1 MVAEV
6 KKIRRPLFL
15 GIFAYVATI
24 FINKSTQ
31 LTGKTIRLP
40 HNIWYTNLNILPRIG
55 VERLMHKMRF
65 FQSVQFKL
73 VIMYLLL
80 IIVAM
85 QVIGAYFVRELE
97 GQLEKNFQ
105 DSITNSITLLDYNA
119 REEIIK
125 NSDNSVKLQNDIR
138 ELLVDFS
145 RASSNLIEVRI
156 VDDKGKILGTSNLNN
171 QGIVGQ
177 KSNDPL
183 VKRTLS
189 LGTTSEDKIYKD
201 ESNKNNRVW
210 VNVSSIKNKG
220 KVIGAIYLVADIESV
235 YKQVDDITNIFITGT
250 LIAMI
255 ITAVLGIL
263 LSRTITKPIVE
274 MKRQAYAMARGNYS
288 RKVKVYGVDEIG
300 ELADSFNTLTKR
312 VQEAQAMT
320 EGERRKLSSVLAYMT
335 DGVIATDRRGK
346 VILINTPAE
355 KMLRVKHESANG
367 RSIID
372 VLDIGDTYQFEDLM
386 EVDGSLTM
394 DRSTLDKPYVLR
406 ANFSVIQRETGFNN
420 GVIAVLH
427 DITDQEKV
435 DQERRD
441 FVSNVS
447 HELRTPLT
455 SMHSY
460 LEALSDGAWEDK
472 EIAPR
477 FLEVTQNETERMIRL
492 VNDLLKLSR
501 MDGGREQ
508 LEKSF
513 VNFTDFFN
521 HIIDRFE
528 MMKKETIMFKR
539 HIPREPVI
547 IEIDEDK
554 VMQVLDNI
562 ISNANKYSPDGGRI
576 SFYLKKFEDE
586 IEVSI
591 ADEGLGVPDEDLANV
606 FDRFFRVDKARS
618 REMGGTGLG
627 LAIAREVIEAHGGRI
642 WAERNKTKG
651 TIIKFTLPYSDLPED
666 DWE

>member
-1 MVAEV
+1 
-6 KKIRRPLFL
+6 
-15 GIFAYVATI
+15 
-24 FINKSTQ
+24 
-31 LTGKTIRLP
+31 
-40 HNIWYTNLNILPRIG
+40 
-55 VERLMHKMRF
+55 MHKMRF

-138 ELLVDFS
+138 ELLVDYS

-220 KVIGAIYLVADIESV
+220 QVIGAIYLVADIESV

-263 LSRTITKPIVE
+263 LSRTITKPIIE
-274 MKRQAYAMARGNYS
+274 MKRQAYAMTRGNYS

>member
-1 MVAEV
+1 
-6 KKIRRPLFL
+6 
-15 GIFAYVATI
+15 
-24 FINKSTQ
+24 
-31 LTGKTIRLP
+31 
-40 HNIWYTNLNILPRIG
+40 
-55 VERLMHKMRF
+55 MHKMRF

-138 ELLVDFS
+138 ELLVDYS

-220 KVIGAIYLVADIESV
+220 QVIGAIYLVADIESV

-460 LEALSDGAWEDK
+460 LETLSDGAWEDK

-642 WAERNKTKG
+642 WAERNKNKG

>member
-1 MVAEV
+1 M
-6 KKIRRPLFL
+6 
-15 GIFAYVATI
+15 GIFAYLGTI

-31 LTGKTIRLP
+31 LTGKTIRLH

-119 REEIIK
+119 KEEIIK

-138 ELLVDFS
+138 ELLVDYS

-220 KVIGAIYLVADIESV
+220 QVIGAIYLVADIESV

-263 LSRTITKPIVE
+263 LSRTITKPIIE

>member
-1 MVAEV
+1 
-6 KKIRRPLFL
+6 
-15 GIFAYVATI
+15 
-24 FINKSTQ
+24 
-31 LTGKTIRLP
+31 
-40 HNIWYTNLNILPRIG
+40 
-55 VERLMHKMRF
+55 MHKMRF

-138 ELLVDFS
+138 ELLVDYS
-145 RASSNLIEVRI
+145 RASSNLIEVRV

-220 KVIGAIYLVADIESV
+220 QVIGAIYLVADIESV

-263 LSRTITKPIVE
+263 LSRTITKPIIE

>member
-1 MVAEV
+1 
-6 KKIRRPLFL
+6 
-15 GIFAYVATI
+15 
-24 FINKSTQ
+24 
-31 LTGKTIRLP
+31 
-40 HNIWYTNLNILPRIG
+40 
-55 VERLMHKMRF
+55 MHKMRF

-73 VIMYLLL
+73 VTMYLLL

-138 ELLVDFS
+138 ELLVDYS

-220 KVIGAIYLVADIESV
+220 QVIGAIYLVADIESV

-642 WAERNKTKG
+642 WAERNKNKG

>member
-1 MVAEV
+1 M
-6 KKIRRPLFL
+6 
-15 GIFAYVATI
+15 GIFAYLGTI

-31 LTGKTIRLP
+31 LTGKTIRLH

-138 ELLVDFS
+138 ELLVDYS

-189 LGTTSEDKIYKD
+189 LGTTSEDKIYKG

-220 KVIGAIYLVADIESV
+220 QVIGAIYLVADIESV

-263 LSRTITKPIVE
+263 LSRTITKPIIE

>member
-1 MVAEV
+1 M
-6 KKIRRPLFL
+6 
-15 GIFAYVATI
+15 
-24 FINKSTQ
+24 TQ
-31 LTGKTIRLP
+31 ITGKTIRLP
-40 HNIWYTNLNILPRIG
+40 YNIWYTNLNILPRIG

-138 ELLVDFS
+138 ELLVDYS
-145 RASSNLIEVRI
+145 RASSNIIEVRI
-156 VDDKGKILGTSNLNN
+156 VDDKGKILGTSNLDN

-220 KVIGAIYLVADIESV
+220 QVIGAIYLVADIESV

-263 LSRTITKPIVE
+263 LSRTITKPIIE

-539 HIPREPVI
+539 HIPKEPVI

-642 WAERNKTKG
+642 WAERNKSKG

>member
-1 MVAEV
+1 
-6 KKIRRPLFL
+6 
-15 GIFAYVATI
+15 
-24 FINKSTQ
+24 
-31 LTGKTIRLP
+31 
-40 HNIWYTNLNILPRIG
+40 
-55 VERLMHKMRF
+55 MHKMRF

-138 ELLVDFS
+138 ELLVDYS

-220 KVIGAIYLVADIESV
+220 QVIGAIYLVADIESV

-263 LSRTITKPIVE
+263 LSRTITKPIIE

-346 VILINTPAE
+346 VIHINTPAE

>member
-1 MVAEV
+1 
-6 KKIRRPLFL
+6 
-15 GIFAYVATI
+15 
-24 FINKSTQ
+24 
-31 LTGKTIRLP
+31 
-40 HNIWYTNLNILPRIG
+40 
-55 VERLMHKMRF
+55 MHKMRF

-138 ELLVDFS
+138 ELLVDYS

-220 KVIGAIYLVADIESV
+220 QVIGAIYLVADIESV

-263 LSRTITKPIVE
+263 LSRSITKPIIE

>member
-1 MVAEV
+1 M
-6 KKIRRPLFL
+6 
-15 GIFAYVATI
+15 GIFAYLATI

-138 ELLVDFS
+138 ELLVDYS

-220 KVIGAIYLVADIESV
+220 QVIGAIYLVADIESV

-394 DRSTLDKPYVLR
+394 DRSTFDKPYVLR

>member
-1 MVAEV
+1 
-6 KKIRRPLFL
+6 
-15 GIFAYVATI
+15 
-24 FINKSTQ
+24 
-31 LTGKTIRLP
+31 
-40 HNIWYTNLNILPRIG
+40 
-55 VERLMHKMRF
+55 MHKMRF

-73 VIMYLLL
+73 VIMCLLL

-138 ELLVDFS
+138 ELLVDYS

-220 KVIGAIYLVADIESV
+220 QVIGAIYLVADIESV

-263 LSRTITKPIVE
+263 LSRTITKPIIE

>member
-1 MVAEV
+1 M
-6 KKIRRPLFL
+6 
-15 GIFAYVATI
+15 GIFAYLVTI

-31 LTGKTIRLP
+31 LTGKTIRLH

-138 ELLVDFS
+138 ELLVDYS

-220 KVIGAIYLVADIESV
+220 QVIGAIYLVADIESV

-263 LSRTITKPIVE
+263 LSRTITKPIIE
-274 MKRQAYAMARGNYS
+274 MKRQTYAMARGNYS

-394 DRSTLDKPYVLR
+394 DRSTLDKPYVFR

>member
-1 MVAEV
+1 
-6 KKIRRPLFL
+6 
-15 GIFAYVATI
+15 
-24 FINKSTQ
+24 
-31 LTGKTIRLP
+31 
-40 HNIWYTNLNILPRIG
+40 
-55 VERLMHKMRF
+55 MHKMRF

-138 ELLVDFS
+138 ELLVDYS

-220 KVIGAIYLVADIESV
+220 QVIGAIYLVADIESV

-427 DITDQEKV
+427 DITDQEKI

-642 WAERNKTKG
+642 WAERNKNKG

>member
-1 MVAEV
+1 
-6 KKIRRPLFL
+6 
-15 GIFAYVATI
+15 
-24 FINKSTQ
+24 
-31 LTGKTIRLP
+31 
-40 HNIWYTNLNILPRIG
+40 
-55 VERLMHKMRF
+55 MHKMRF

-80 IIVAM
+80 IIGAM

-138 ELLVDFS
+138 ELLVDYS

-220 KVIGAIYLVADIESV
+220 QVIGAIYLVADIESV

-642 WAERNKTKG
+642 WAERNKNKG

>member
-1 MVAEV
+1 M
-6 KKIRRPLFL
+6 
-15 GIFAYVATI
+15 GILAYLVTI

-31 LTGKTIRLP
+31 LTGKTIRLH

-138 ELLVDFS
+138 ELLVDYS

-220 KVIGAIYLVADIESV
+220 QVIGAIYLVADIESV

-263 LSRTITKPIVE
+263 LSRTITKPIIE

-420 GVIAVLH
+420 RVIAVLH

>member
-1 MVAEV
+1 
-6 KKIRRPLFL
+6 
-15 GIFAYVATI
+15 
-24 FINKSTQ
+24 
-31 LTGKTIRLP
+31 
-40 HNIWYTNLNILPRIG
+40 
-55 VERLMHKMRF
+55 MHKMRF

-85 QVIGAYFVRELE
+85 HVIGAYFVRELE

-138 ELLVDFS
+138 ELLVDYS

-220 KVIGAIYLVADIESV
+220 QVIGAIYLVADIESV

-642 WAERNKTKG
+642 WAERNKNKG

>member
-1 MVAEV
+1 M
-6 KKIRRPLFL
+6 
-15 GIFAYVATI
+15 GIFAYLVTI

-40 HNIWYTNLNILPRIG
+40 YNIWYTNLNILPRIG

-138 ELLVDFS
+138 ELLVDYS

-220 KVIGAIYLVADIESV
+220 QVIGAIYLVADIESV

-477 FLEVTQNETERMIRL
+477 FLEVMQNETERMIRL

-642 WAERNKTKG
+642 WAERNKNKG

>member
-1 MVAEV
+1 M
-6 KKIRRPLFL
+6 
-15 GIFAYVATI
+15 GISAYLIII
-24 FINKSTQ
+24 FINKLTQ
-31 LTGKTIRLP
+31 ITGKTIRLP
-40 HNIWYTNLNILPRIG
+40 CNIWYTNLNILPRIG

-138 ELLVDFS
+138 ELLVDYS
-145 RASSNLIEVRI
+145 RASSNIIEVRI
-156 VDDKGKILGTSNLNN
+156 VDDKGKILGTSNLDN

-220 KVIGAIYLVADIESV
+220 QVIGAIYLVADIESV

-263 LSRTITKPIVE
+263 LSRTITKPIIE

-528 MMKKETIMFKR
+528 MMKKETIIFKR
-539 HIPREPVI
+539 HIPKEPVI

-642 WAERNKTKG
+642 WAERNKSKG

>member
-1 MVAEV
+1 
-6 KKIRRPLFL
+6 
-15 GIFAYVATI
+15 
-24 FINKSTQ
+24 
-31 LTGKTIRLP
+31 
-40 HNIWYTNLNILPRIG
+40 
-55 VERLMHKMRF
+55 MHKMRF

-138 ELLVDFS
+138 ELLVDYS

-220 KVIGAIYLVADIESV
+220 QVIGAIYLVADIESV
-235 YKQVDDITNIFITGT
+235 YKQVDDITNIFITRT

-642 WAERNKTKG
+642 WAERNKNKG

>member
-1 MVAEV
+1 M
-6 KKIRRPLFL
+6 
-15 GIFAYVATI
+15 GISAYLIII
-24 FINKSTQ
+24 FINKLTQ
-31 LTGKTIRLP
+31 ITGKTIRLP

-138 ELLVDFS
+138 ELLVDYS
-145 RASSNLIEVRI
+145 RASSNIIEVRI
-156 VDDKGKILGTSNLNN
+156 VDDKGKILGTSNLDN

-220 KVIGAIYLVADIESV
+220 QVIGAIYLVADIESV

-263 LSRTITKPIVE
+263 LSRTITKPIIE

-472 EIAPR
+472 EIALR

-539 HIPREPVI
+539 HIPKEPVI

-642 WAERNKTKG
+642 WAERNKSKG

>member
-1 MVAEV
+1 
-6 KKIRRPLFL
+6 
-15 GIFAYVATI
+15 
-24 FINKSTQ
+24 
-31 LTGKTIRLP
+31 
-40 HNIWYTNLNILPRIG
+40 
-55 VERLMHKMRF
+55 
-65 FQSVQFKL
+65 
-73 VIMYLLL
+73 L

-138 ELLVDFS
+138 ELLVDYS

-220 KVIGAIYLVADIESV
+220 QVIGAIYLVADIESV

-263 LSRTITKPIVE
+263 LSRTITKPIIE

>member
-1 MVAEV
+1 M
-6 KKIRRPLFL
+6 
-15 GIFAYVATI
+15 GIFAYLGTI

-31 LTGKTIRLP
+31 LTGKTIRLH

-138 ELLVDFS
+138 ELLVDYS

-220 KVIGAIYLVADIESV
+220 QVIGAIYLVADIESV

-263 LSRTITKPIVE
+263 LSRTITKPIIE

-406 ANFSVIQRETGFNN
+406 ANFSVTQRETGFNN

>member
-1 MVAEV
+1 
-6 KKIRRPLFL
+6 
-15 GIFAYVATI
+15 
-24 FINKSTQ
+24 
-31 LTGKTIRLP
+31 
-40 HNIWYTNLNILPRIG
+40 
-55 VERLMHKMRF
+55 MHKMRF

-138 ELLVDFS
+138 ELLVDYS

-394 DRSTLDKPYVLR
+394 DRSTFDKPYVLR

-642 WAERNKTKG
+642 WAERNKNKG

>member
-1 MVAEV
+1 M
-6 KKIRRPLFL
+6 
-15 GIFAYVATI
+15 GIFAYLVTI

-31 LTGKTIRLP
+31 LTGKTIRLH

-138 ELLVDFS
+138 ELLVDYS

-220 KVIGAIYLVADIESV
+220 QVIGAIYLVADIESV

-263 LSRTITKPIVE
+263 LSRTITKPIIE

-627 LAIAREVIEAHGGRI
+627 LAIAQEVIEAHGGRI

>member
-1 MVAEV
+1 
-6 KKIRRPLFL
+6 
-15 GIFAYVATI
+15 
-24 FINKSTQ
+24 
-31 LTGKTIRLP
+31 
-40 HNIWYTNLNILPRIG
+40 
-55 VERLMHKMRF
+55 MHKMRF

-138 ELLVDFS
+138 ELLVDYS

-220 KVIGAIYLVADIESV
+220 QVIGAIYLVADIESV
-235 YKQVDDITNIFITGT
+235 YKQVDDITKIFITGT

-263 LSRTITKPIVE
+263 LSRTITKPIIE

>member
-1 MVAEV
+1 M
-6 KKIRRPLFL
+6 
-15 GIFAYVATI
+15 GIFAYLGTI

-31 LTGKTIRLP
+31 LTGKTIRLH

-138 ELLVDFS
+138 ELLVDYS

-220 KVIGAIYLVADIESV
+220 QVIGAIYLVADIESV

-255 ITAVLGIL
+255 ITAALGIL
-263 LSRTITKPIVE
+263 LSRTITKPIIE

>member
-1 MVAEV
+1 
-6 KKIRRPLFL
+6 
-15 GIFAYVATI
+15 
-24 FINKSTQ
+24 
-31 LTGKTIRLP
+31 
-40 HNIWYTNLNILPRIG
+40 
-55 VERLMHKMRF
+55 MHKMRF

-138 ELLVDFS
+138 ELLVDYS

-177 KSNDPL
+177 KNNDPL

-220 KVIGAIYLVADIESV
+220 QVIGAIYLVADIESV

-263 LSRTITKPIVE
+263 LSRTITKPIIE

>member
-1 MVAEV
+1 
-6 KKIRRPLFL
+6 
-15 GIFAYVATI
+15 
-24 FINKSTQ
+24 
-31 LTGKTIRLP
+31 
-40 HNIWYTNLNILPRIG
+40 
-55 VERLMHKMRF
+55 MHKMRF

-138 ELLVDFS
+138 ELLVDYS

-220 KVIGAIYLVADIESV
+220 QVIGAIYLVADIESV

-263 LSRTITKPIVE
+263 LSRTITKPIIE

-355 KMLRVKHESANG
+355 KMLRMKHESANG

>member
-1 MVAEV
+1 
-6 KKIRRPLFL
+6 
-15 GIFAYVATI
+15 
-24 FINKSTQ
+24 
-31 LTGKTIRLP
+31 
-40 HNIWYTNLNILPRIG
+40 
-55 VERLMHKMRF
+55 MHKMRF

-145 RASSNLIEVRI
+145 RASGNLIEVRI

-394 DRSTLDKPYVLR
+394 DRSTFDKPYVLR

>member
-1 MVAEV
+1 M
-6 KKIRRPLFL
+6 
-15 GIFAYVATI
+15 GIFAYLVTI

-31 LTGKTIRLP
+31 LTGKTIRLH

-138 ELLVDFS
+138 ELLVDYS

-177 KSNDPL
+177 KSNDLL

-220 KVIGAIYLVADIESV
+220 QVIGAIYLVADIESV

-263 LSRTITKPIVE
+263 LSRTITKPIIE

>member
-1 MVAEV
+1 
-6 KKIRRPLFL
+6 
-15 GIFAYVATI
+15 
-24 FINKSTQ
+24 
-31 LTGKTIRLP
+31 
-40 HNIWYTNLNILPRIG
+40 
-55 VERLMHKMRF
+55 MHKMRF

-138 ELLVDFS
+138 ELLVDYS

-220 KVIGAIYLVADIESV
+220 QVIGAIYLVADIESV

-406 ANFSVIQRETGFNN
+406 ANFSVIQRETGFTN

-642 WAERNKTKG
+642 WAERNKNKG

>member
-1 MVAEV
+1 
-6 KKIRRPLFL
+6 
-15 GIFAYVATI
+15 
-24 FINKSTQ
+24 
-31 LTGKTIRLP
+31 
-40 HNIWYTNLNILPRIG
+40 
-55 VERLMHKMRF
+55 MHKMRF

-138 ELLVDFS
+138 ELLVDYS

-220 KVIGAIYLVADIESV
+220 QVIGAIYLVADIESV

-263 LSRTITKPIVE
+263 LSRTITKPIIE

-312 VQEAQAMT
+312 VQEARAMT

>member
-1 MVAEV
+1 
-6 KKIRRPLFL
+6 
-15 GIFAYVATI
+15 
-24 FINKSTQ
+24 
-31 LTGKTIRLP
+31 
-40 HNIWYTNLNILPRIG
+40 
-55 VERLMHKMRF
+55 MHKMRF

-138 ELLVDFS
+138 ELLVDYS
-145 RASSNLIEVRI
+145 RASSNIIEVRI
-156 VDDKGKILGTSNLNN
+156 VDDKGKILGTSNLDN

-220 KVIGAIYLVADIESV
+220 QVIGAIYLVADIESV

-263 LSRTITKPIVE
+263 LSRTITKPIIE

-320 EGERRKLSSVLAYMT
+320 EGERRKLSSILAYMT

-539 HIPREPVI
+539 HIPKEPVI

-642 WAERNKTKG
+642 WAERNKSKG

>member
-1 MVAEV
+1 
-6 KKIRRPLFL
+6 
-15 GIFAYVATI
+15 
-24 FINKSTQ
+24 
-31 LTGKTIRLP
+31 
-40 HNIWYTNLNILPRIG
+40 
-55 VERLMHKMRF
+55 MHKMRF

-105 DSITNSITLLDYNA
+105 DSISNSITLLDYNA

-138 ELLVDFS
+138 ELLVDYS

-220 KVIGAIYLVADIESV
+220 QVIGAIYLVADIESV

-642 WAERNKTKG
+642 WAERNKNKG

>member
-1 MVAEV
+1 M
-6 KKIRRPLFL
+6 
-15 GIFAYVATI
+15 GIFAYLGTI

-31 LTGKTIRLP
+31 LTGKTIRLH

-138 ELLVDFS
+138 ELLVDYS

-220 KVIGAIYLVADIESV
+220 QVIGAIYLVADIESV
-235 YKQVDDITNIFITGT
+235 YKQVDDITKIFITGT

-263 LSRTITKPIVE
+263 LSRTITKPIIE

>member
-1 MVAEV
+1 
-6 KKIRRPLFL
+6 
-15 GIFAYVATI
+15 
-24 FINKSTQ
+24 
-31 LTGKTIRLP
+31 
-40 HNIWYTNLNILPRIG
+40 
-55 VERLMHKMRF
+55 MHKMRF

-138 ELLVDFS
+138 ELLVDYS

-220 KVIGAIYLVADIESV
+220 QVIGAIYLVADIESV

-263 LSRTITKPIVE
+263 LSRTITKPIIE

-420 GVIAVLH
+420 GVIAVLL

>member
-1 MVAEV
+1 
-6 KKIRRPLFL
+6 
-15 GIFAYVATI
+15 
-24 FINKSTQ
+24 
-31 LTGKTIRLP
+31 
-40 HNIWYTNLNILPRIG
+40 
-55 VERLMHKMRF
+55 MRF

-394 DRSTLDKPYVLR
+394 DRSTFDKPYVLR

>member
-1 MVAEV
+1 
-6 KKIRRPLFL
+6 
-15 GIFAYVATI
+15 
-24 FINKSTQ
+24 
-31 LTGKTIRLP
+31 
-40 HNIWYTNLNILPRIG
+40 
-55 VERLMHKMRF
+55 MHKMRF

-138 ELLVDFS
+138 ELLVDYS

-220 KVIGAIYLVADIESV
+220 QVIGAIYLVADIESV

-263 LSRTITKPIVE
+263 LSRTITKPIIE

-642 WAERNKTKG
+642 WAERNKNKG